1 MADQRTKDA
10 PHTHTRDGPPMVDLM
25 RYTLVGSTRVHRVLI
40 EDLTIGLY
48 QWVKH
53 GKMFYLQ
60 TLNPFLDTLEGV
72 KTIYIYL
79 KEANSLVPEVVYKDK
94 YNMEYKLV
102 APQVVSTHTFY
113 KIPLSNTKPQQRA
126 QF

>member
-1 MADQRTKDA
+1 MADLRTEAA
-10 PHTHTRDGPPMVDLM
+10 PHTHTREGPPMVDSS
-25 RYTLVGSTRVHRVLI
+25 RYKLVGSTRVHRVLV

-48 QWVKH
+48 EWVSL

-79 KEANSLVPEVVYKDK
+79 KEAKSLVLEVVYKDK
-94 YNMEYKLV
+94 YNMEI
-102 APQVVSTHTFY
+102 SW
-113 KIPLSNTKPQQRA
+113 
-126 QF
+126 